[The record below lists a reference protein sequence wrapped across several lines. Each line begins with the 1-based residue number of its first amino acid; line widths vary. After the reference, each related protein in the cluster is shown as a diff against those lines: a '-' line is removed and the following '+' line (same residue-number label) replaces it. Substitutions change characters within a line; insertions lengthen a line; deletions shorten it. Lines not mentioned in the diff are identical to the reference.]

1 MPLPTPS
8 TTRRKFSRNL
18 HLWEVVAIRELC
30 LLGVV
35 VWFLWLCLQL
45 QAILVPVLIGLGL
58 AYLADPTLDYVE
70 QAWRLPRW
78 VAVAFMAMIMCLLF
92 SGLVLWIGPLLVD
105 QLRHFFEKVPTYL
118 SILANRYEVDL
129 EDISRRLYEVSTNIK
144 SNPFATLKT
153 FFSGT
158 GQVFYF
164 TNIIIGTLGSFLF
177 SLSLIVIYFFFFAWS
192 FPSIQKTFWRLLESQ
207 GDPRWEKLLT
217 EMDVA
222 IGEFFRGRLLIA
234 LIMSGM
240 FGGGWYLV
248 GMPYWVLLGFCAG
261 VLSLIPYAAT
271 LMWPIAL
278 LLKYLDMSMGPSSI
292 DDYWMQVLV
301 WPSAVYLGVQ
311 FIEGWVLTP
320 WIQSQSTD
328 LSAATILLVVLIGGA
343 LGGVLGL
350 ILAIPFAACLKILAK
365 ELIIPRLQSGD
376 ITEVH
381 GKIITPQSSGLT

>member
-1 MPLPTPS
+1 MHP
-8 TTRRKFSRNL
+8 R
-18 HLWEVVAIRELC
+18 VVGL
-30 LLGVV
+30 
-35 VWFLWLCLQL
+35 LWLCIQL

-58 AYLADPTLDYVE
+58 AYLAAPTLDYAE

-78 VAVAFMAMIMCLLF
+78 VAVTVMVMIMCALL
-92 SGLVLWIGPLLVD
+92 SGLVLWIGPILVD

-118 SILANRYEVDL
+118 SLLANRYEIDL
-129 EDISRRLYEVSTNIK
+129 EDVSRGLYEFSTNIQ

-177 SLSLIVIYFFFFAWS
+177 SLSLIIIYFFFFAWS
-192 FPSIQKTFWRLLESQ
+192 FPSIQKKAWSLVEAQDDGRWPTLLC
-207 GDPRWEKLLT
+207 
-217 EMDVA
+217 EMDLV

-234 LIMSGM
+234 LIMSVM
-240 FGGGWYLV
+240 FGGGWFLV

-271 LMWPIAL
+271 LMWPIAI
-278 LLKYLDMSMGPSSI
+278 LLKYLDMSMGPSST

-365 ELIIPRLQSGD
+365 ELIIPRIKLGD
-376 ITEVH
+376 FTEMH
-381 GKIITPQSSGLT
+381 GKIINPHSSDPT